1 MMWETAVILG
11 GLAHLGMVG
20 VGLRVPGTFGWKED
34 LPRLRPANRRLFW
47 VYGAFI
53 VLANLGFAALSL
65 AYPSEIAAGKGMAG
79 GFALFVGLYWTAR
92 LAVQYLAFDTEDW
105 PAAARRPLAR
115 HGLALAIL
123 ALVIAYGGC
132 FVRGLLA

>member
-1 MMWETAVILG
+1 MWETAVVFG
-11 GLAHLGMVG
+11 GAAHLGMVA
-20 VGLRVPGTFGWKED
+20 VGFRVPGAFGWGDD

-53 VLANLGFAALSL
+53 VLANLGFAALSF

-79 GFALFVGLYWTAR
+79 GFALFVGLYWAAR

-105 PAAARRPLAR
+105 PAEARRPLAR
-115 HGLALAIL
+115 HGLAVAIGAMSAGYLA
-123 ALVIAYGGC
+123 C
-132 FVRGLLA
+132 FLRGLLA

>member
-1 MMWETAVILG
+1 MVLG
-11 GLAHLGMVG
+11 GVAHLGMIG
-20 VGLRVPGTFGWKED
+20 VGLGVPGAFGWKDD

-79 GFALFVGLYWTAR
+79 GFALFVGRYWAAR
-92 LAVQYLAFDTEDW
+92 LAVQYLAFNTEDW

-123 ALVIAYGGC
+123 AMVAAYLGC
-132 FVRGLLA
+132 FARGLAG